1 MSCVF
6 SVEMR
11 SKMNVRSIS
20 ISDDSHDRVLFEGD
34 LGQLQFVSTIDG
46 SSLELMGE
54 NGILRLEIDEDVL
67 RKVLTSPK
75 REFHLNI
82 DENVEVKRNENRN

>member
-1 MSCVF
+1 MGCVF

-11 SKMNVRSIS
+11 SKMNVRNIS

-34 LGQLQFVSTIDG
+34 IGQLRVVSTIDG

-54 NGILRLEIDEDVL
+54 NGVLLVEIAEDVL

-75 REFHLNI
+75 REFHLNL
-82 DENVEVKRNENRN
+82 DENVVVRQNENRG